1 MWQGLPQRLRHVP
14 FRVAL
19 NERLDEPGAGS
30 RSFETKSSSAT
41 CSPSD
46 SVKGHIW
53 MQPIQG
59 ISCWVLHRIRLKTI
73 YGCSLYWHLLICDTS
88 NSAYA
93 LIWMQSSSKSSF
105 SKSTGYGEKLE
116 WMQKFSWTDISS
128 SIRFG
133 NKPEWMQKFSWTG
146 LFAPIRFDDKPK
158 RMEILCL
165 SRQTT

>member
-30 RSFETKSSSAT
+30 RSFATKS
-41 CSPSD
+41 P
-46 SVKGHIW
+46 V
-53 MQPIQG
+53 QL
-59 ISCWVLHRIRLKTI
+59 VLHRIRLKAI
-73 YGCSLYWHLLICDTS
+73 FGCSPFGHFLLGAPSDSTKDH
-88 NSAYA
+88 
-93 LIWMQSSSKSSF
+93 IWMQPVLAFINLRYIEFSLCLDLDVEFSKSSF

-146 LFAPIRFDDKPK
+146 LFAPIRFEDKPK